1 MRVLLVQQGLS
12 KALKGREALPTTM
25 SDEETDELMEKAHSV
40 ILLCLGNEV
49 LCEVAKKDTT
59 AKLWLKLESL
69 YMTKSLT
76 NRLYLKKRLYTLQM
90 KEGTSIKDTLMNLI
104 KLSWI

>member
-1 MRVLLVQQGLS
+1 
-12 KALKGREALPTTM
+12 M
-25 SDEETDELMEKAHSV
+25 SDEENDELMEKTHSV

-49 LCEVAKKDTT
+49 LREVAKKDMT
-59 AKLWLKLESL
+59 AKLWLRLESL
-69 YMTKSLT
+69 YMRKSLT
-76 NRLYLKKRLYTLQM
+76 NHLYLKKRLYTLQM